1 MVQMNSAYFIT
12 GVTSQIDNNVI
23 AGLMLG
29 TGAPEAKRE
38 KVKRVPTNSPS
49 EKTDM
54 NIMLSGLAE
63 NRDKEVFSQLFTHFA
78 PRLKS
83 MLMGTGT
90 DPETAEEVAQEAM
103 ISVWRKCGMYD
114 PKKASAS
121 TWIFTIAR
129 NLRIDRFRKEKRPEF
144 DPNDPSLVPE
154 AEPMADDQLSM
165 NDRQALVKAALQEL
179 PGEQREVVT
188 LSFVESLSHQEI
200 ADRLNLPL
208 GTVKSRLRLSFEKLR
223 TSLRSQI

>member
-1 MVQMNSAYFIT
+1 MEQTNSAYFAA
-12 GVTSQIDNNVI
+12 GYDEQNDNNVI
-23 AGLMLG
+23 TGLMMG
-29 TGAPEAKRE
+29 TGAPEVKKE
-38 KVKRVPTNSPS
+38 KVKKLPTSTLS

-54 NIMLSGLAE
+54 NTLLSELAE
-63 NRDKEVFSQLFTHFA
+63 YRDKEVFSQLFSHFA

-144 DPNDPSLVPE
+144 DLNDPSLVPE

-165 NDRQALVKAALQEL
+165 NDRQALVKAALQKL
-179 PGEQREVVT
+179 PEEQREVVT

-223 TSLRSQI
+223 TALRSQI

>member
-1 MVQMNSAYFIT
+1 MEQTNSINVVK
-12 GVTSQIDNNVI
+12 GEIGQSGNNFI
-23 AGLMLG
+23 AGLIIG
-29 TGAPEAKRE
+29 TGKPAALNERFN
-38 KVKRVPTNSPS
+38 RVSTNRFP

-54 NIMLSGLAE
+54 NLLLARLAR
-63 NRDKEVFSQLFTHFA
+63 NRDKEVFAQLFSHFA

-103 ISVWRKCGMYD
+103 ISVWRKCEMYD
-114 PKKASAS
+114 VSKASAS

-154 AEPMADDQLSM
+154 AEPMADEQLSM
-165 NDRQALVKAALQEL
+165 NDRQAVVRAALKEL
-179 PGEQREVVT
+179 PSEQREVVS

>member
-1 MVQMNSAYFIT
+1 
-12 GVTSQIDNNVI
+12 
-23 AGLMLG
+23 
-29 TGAPEAKRE
+29 
-38 KVKRVPTNSPS
+38 VPTNSPS